1 MDMVRITS
9 AVLSIRSIKVA
20 NEEDEIVIF
29 QADQFWA

>member
-1 MDMVRITS
+1 MTF
-9 AVLSIRSIKVA
+9 AVLSTRSIKVA